1 MEEEDSAT
9 GTPAQGLEAI
19 LLVEAALFTAGKPIG
34 VEEISMSTGLEPGL
48 VPLCIKKLSQTYGR
62 RDTSLEII
70 KAGKKFAIRVKE
82 SFVDR
87 ISSLAAPEISPKLLK
102 TAALIAYHQPM
113 KQSEL
118 VEMYGPKVYDHVK
131 ELSDLGL
138 VRARKEGGTKVLST
152 THRFSEVFGISSVS
166 KGKVKGHVKE
176 RALEKIQK
184 ATLDVYSAEDE
195 ERTSGGEG
203 GAERVEKVEEAEN
216 PPDQGGEEAPEEAS
230 SDEGSK
236 AEEEEAPQEPEEER
250 KEGKK
255 EEQKDA

>member
-1 MEEEDSAT
+1 MEEEESAA

-48 VPLCIKKLSQTYGR
+48 VPLCIKKLSQTYSR

-113 KQSEL
+113 RQSEL
-118 VEMYGPKVYDHVK
+118 VEMYGSKVYDHVK

-138 VRARKEGGTKVLST
+138 IRARKEGGTKVLST

-184 ATLDVYSAEDE
+184 ATLDAYSA
-195 ERTSGGEG
+195 G
-203 GAERVEKVEEAEN
+203 GAEGAADVE
-216 PPDQGGEEAPEEAS
+216 GGEPAEEGAEVSEAS
-230 SDEGSK
+230 KEPPANEEKEASDEVTSDEGS
-236 AEEEEAPQEPEEER
+236 EGNEDEAR
-250 KEGKK
+250 KESEEGEK
-255 EEQKDA
+255 EKREDH